1 MVQNQLQT
9 QRNGRTEYI
18 RAMNAQRHNQ
28 VGRKKVAGDGACS
41 VRTCI
46 VSRAA
51 RSPEELIRFA
61 LSPAG
66 EVVPDIAVR
75 LPGRGAWVSNS
86 RAILDQAIRKRAF
99 DRAWRRTV
107 NVPEDI
113 CDTVDALLERRALEA
128 LSMATKAGQ
137 IVSGFSNVDQRI
149 EDAGRAILVQARDGS
164 EDGRSRLARKYRAIC
179 EAIGA
184 KPILVI
190 DFSIEQ
196 ISLAIGRPN
205 VVHAALNRGRV
216 TDAFVR
222 AAMRVA
228 QFRRIEHMSES
239 GADHGHC
246 PISPS
251 ESANELGR
259 ETGKV

>member
-1 MVQNQLQT
+1 
-9 QRNGRTEYI
+9 
-18 RAMNAQRHNQ
+18 MNAQRHKQ
-28 VGRKKVAGDGACS
+28 VGRTKAAGDGACS

-46 VSRAA
+46 VSRAVK
-51 RSPEELIRFA
+51 SPDDLIRFA

-86 RAILDQAIRKRAF
+86 RAVVEQAVRKRAF
-99 DRAWRRTV
+99 DRVWRRTV
-107 NVPEDI
+107 NVPDGI
-113 CDTVDALLERRALEA
+113 CDTIDGLLARRALEA
-128 LSMATKAGQ
+128 LSLATKAGQ
-137 IVSGFSNVDQRI
+137 VVSGFSNVDQRI
-149 EDAGRAILVQARDGS
+149 EDAGRAVLVQASDGS
-164 EDGRSRLARKYRAIC
+164 ADGRERLARKYRAIC
-179 EAIGA
+179 DAIGA
-184 KPILVI
+184 KPILVN

-196 ISLAIGRPN
+196 ISLAIGRAN

-228 QFRRIEHMSES
+228 QFRRIEQMSES
-239 GADHGHC
+239 VADRGHC
-246 PISPS
+246 PTSPS

>member
-1 MVQNQLQT
+1 M
-9 QRNGRTEYI
+9 
-18 RAMNAQRHNQ
+18 
-28 VGRKKVAGDGACS
+28 
-41 VRTCI
+41 
-46 VSRAA
+46 SRAA
-51 RSPEELIRFA
+51 KSPDDLIRFA

-66 EVVPDIAVR
+66 DVVPDIAVR

-86 RAILDQAIRKRAF
+86 REVLDEAVRKRAF

-107 NVPEDI
+107 NVPDDI
-113 CDTVDALLERRALEA
+113 CDTIDSLLQRRALEA

-137 IVSGFSNVDQRI
+137 VVSGFSNVDQRI
-149 EDAGRAILVQARDGS
+149 EDAGQAVLVQARDGS
-164 EDGRSRLARKYRAIC
+164 EDGRKRLARKYRAIC

-184 KPILVI
+184 KPILVN

-216 TDAFVR
+216 TEAFVR
-222 AAMRVA
+222 AALRVA
-228 QFRRIEHMSES
+228 QFRRIEQMSES
-239 GADHGHC
+239 VADRGHC
-246 PISPS
+246 PTSPS

-259 ETGKV
+259 ETRKV